1 MLFYHRFSGFPSS
14 FLRNTHARSPPYL
27 SLPSFVFILM
37 PESQQHVRFVYNG
50 NLTLPSWLMLRLR
63 ARTDLKTRGW
73 QPSGLQSQ
81 FNLAKAQREFSLPFA
96 APPPISPS
104 FALFSSGGDR
114 EGDWGAEALIGSITA
129 QMRQPDASKSRPL
142 FCTAHAQF
150 VSMQQLLHH
159 KHKCFH
165 FFLLCFTS
173 ALNIWGVKMTV
184 WSIIVFVTKV

>member
-14 FLRNTHARSPPYL
+14 FLRNTHACSPPYL

-37 PESQQHVRFVYNG
+37 PESRQHVRFVYNG

-96 APPPISPS
+96 APLRFLPLSRAVLLWWWQRRWLRSGGPDWFNYGTDEPARREQKSSVILHGPCAVRINATVITSQAQVLS
-104 FALFSSGGDR
+104 FFYFALPR
-114 EGDWGAEALIGSITA
+114 RLTPEGWK
-129 QMRQPDASKSRPL
+129 RL
-142 FCTAHAQF
+142 FE
-150 VSMQQLLHH
+150 VS
-159 KHKCFH
+159 
-165 FFLLCFTS
+165 
-173 ALNIWGVKMTV
+173 
-184 WSIIVFVTKV
+184 